1 MDQNVTRP
9 EPERLNTATPTTH
22 RTIRPI
28 ATYALHGIA
37 FHEGYFWAIETING
51 YLIRIDPKTDATEI
65 LNTETWSVFIGA
77 TGLAIA
83 DETLWFTSGENVY
96 KCSMTDGQWNP
107 ELFIR
112 LRDNASGVAVSG
124 NSVYVSCQKRGE
136 ISVYNAVNG
145 KEITQLYAPGIGI
158 ENLFIHNE
166 DLWVSDNLEQTVYCL
181 DRATGEIKLS
191 LLTPFASPTG
201 VTLYIDPDT
210 SEEVLYVAYADQEPY
225 IRDNPNAD
233 PNYELQYRE
242 VTFLHP
248 LHFRYYEDEKFA
260 LSNGFLIEMS
270 YVEELSPLDP
280 FELKDL
286 EWKIALPAETHR
298 QQIVEV
304 EPIGIPFTEEIVDG
318 QRIAVFKFDHLTNT
332 QRHVFGWRAKLQ
344 VWGIKYQLNPLD
356 CEDIPELTPE
366 FAAKY
371 LVDNDNLAM
380 ETDIIKRAA
389 TEAITNEA
397 NFLRQMYSIRNYVYD
412 HLSYGIKP
420 HIDTPDIA
428 LRRGVGSCGEYLG
441 VLLALSRLNG
451 IASRTVGRYK
461 CPMDAHQRNIPLQP
475 DYNHVWMEFHLPGYG
490 WLPMESNPDDIQDGG
505 PYPSRFFMGLAWYH
519 AEMAKGVKFEKLYRN
534 GEMIQKEETSIGELA
549 LNHVRFTIL
558 DELKP

>member
-1 MDQNVTRP
+1 M
-9 EPERLNTATPTTH
+9 NTATPTTH

-28 ATYALHGIA
+28 ATYALHGVA

-51 YLIRIDPKTDATEI
+51 YLMRINPKTDATEI
-65 LNTETWSVFIGA
+65 LNTETWSGFVGA

-83 DETLWFTSGENVY
+83 DDILWFTSGEHVY
-96 KCSMTDGQWNP
+96 KCSMSDGQWNP
-107 ELFIR
+107 ELFLR

-124 NSVYVSCQKRGE
+124 SSVYISCQKRGE

-145 KEITQLYAPGIGI
+145 KEITNLYAPGIGI
-158 ENLFIHNE
+158 ENLYIRNE
-166 DLWVSDNLEQTVYCL
+166 ELWVSDNLEQTIYCL
-181 DRATGEIKLS
+181 DRATGEIQLS

-201 VTLYIDPDT
+201 VTFYTDPDT
-210 SEEVLYVAYADQEPY
+210 GEEVLYVAYAEQEPY

-233 PNYELQYRE
+233 PNYELQYRD

-248 LHFRYYEDEKFA
+248 LYFRYYEDKKFA

-280 FELKDL
+280 VELKDL
-286 EWKIALPAETHR
+286 EWKIALPAETDR
-298 QQIVEV
+298 QQIVEL
-304 EPIGIPFTEEIVDG
+304 EPIGIPFTEENHDG
-318 QRIAVFKFDHLTNT
+318 QRIAVFKFDHLTT
-332 QRHVFGWRAKLQ
+332 KQRHVFGWRAKLQ

-356 CEDIPELTPE
+356 CENLPELTPE

-380 ETDIIKRAA
+380 DTDIIKRAA
-389 TEAITNEA
+389 TEAIGSEV

-461 CPMDAHQRNIPLQP
+461 CPAHGHERNIPLQP
-475 DYNHVWMEFHLPGYG
+475 DYNHVWMEFYLPGYG
-490 WLPMESNPDDIQDGG
+490 WLPMESNPDDLQEGG

-534 GEMIQKEETSIGELA
+534 GEVIPKEETSIGELA
-549 LNHVRFTIL
+549 LNHIRFTIL